1 MSAFFI
7 TGTDT
12 NCGKTYVT
20 CQILDYLKQLGKK
33 GMAIKPLASGC
44 IEKNGQ
50 LINEDVLRL
59 QQYNTHLNYPVN
71 NWQFRLPISPHLAAQ
86 AENAELSAREIATF
100 CQQDYYKTLDFLF
113 IEGAGGLLVP
123 LNDEE
128 TWLDF
133 LKITEIPVILVV
145 GMKLGCIN
153 HALLTTSIL
162 QAHKIP
168 FSGWIANCLD
178 KNMLAL
184 SENIATLS
192 DKISV
197 PLLATIPFQGKLI
210 PHFFTQC
217 FESSLDMA
225 SMT

>member
-1 MSAFFI
+1 MRAFFI

-20 CQILDYLKQLGKK
+20 CQILDYLTQLEKK

-44 IEKNGQ
+44 IEKNGE
-50 LINEDVLRL
+50 LINEDVLHL
-59 QQYNTHLNYPVN
+59 QKHNKQVNYPVN
-71 NWQFRLPISPHLAAQ
+71 NWKFRLPISPHLAAR
-86 AENAELSAREIATF
+86 AESIELTAHEIAAF
-100 CQQDYYKTLDFLF
+100 CQQEYYKTLDYLF
-113 IEGAGGLLVP
+113 IEGAGGLMVP

-133 LKITEIPVILVV
+133 LKLTRIPVILVV

-153 HALLTTSIL
+153 HALLTTSVL
-162 QAHKIP
+162 QQHNIP

-178 KNMLAL
+178 KDMLAL

-192 DKISV
+192 EKISA
-197 PLLATIPFQGKLI
+197 PLLATLPFQGKLI
-210 PHFFTQC
+210 PHFLTYC
-217 FESSLDMA
+217 FESSLGIPSMA
-225 SMT
+225 

>member
-1 MSAFFI
+1 MKTFFI

-12 NCGKTYVT
+12 DCGKTYVT
-20 CQILDYLKQLGKK
+20 CQILDYLKHLEKRGI
-33 GMAIKPLASGC
+33 AIKPVASGC

-50 LINEDVLRL
+50 LISEDVQRL
-59 QQYNTHLNYPVN
+59 QKHNINFDYPIN
-71 NWQFRLPISPHLAAQ
+71 NWKFRLPISPHLAAK
-86 AENAELSAREIATF
+86 AEDTELSIQEVAAF
-100 CQQDYYKTLDFLF
+100 CQQDYYKTLDYLL

-123 LNDEE
+123 LNDDE

-133 LKITEIPVILVV
+133 LKITELSVILVV

-162 QAHKIP
+162 QAHNIP

-178 KNMLAL
+178 KDMLAL

-192 DKISV
+192 DRISV

-210 PHFFTQC
+210 PHFFTHY
-217 FESSLDMA
+217 FESSLDKVSTA
-225 SMT
+225 